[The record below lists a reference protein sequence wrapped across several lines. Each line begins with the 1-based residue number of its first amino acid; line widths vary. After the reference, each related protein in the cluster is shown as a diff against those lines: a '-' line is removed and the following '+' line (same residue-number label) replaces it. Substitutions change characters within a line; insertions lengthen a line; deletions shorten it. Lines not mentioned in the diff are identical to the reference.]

1 MSATSNDATRAGN
14 ISQFTIFKA
23 LNNAKN
29 FADFSTACVELSYY
43 EDILSNTVTATA
55 TIVESGLTASPTVQ
69 TRSVL
74 DSLPIRGGEP
84 IELIIEDNQTKPT
97 QLKFSRRKNNELY
110 VNRVRRVSPGTQKQV
125 YNIDLCTREFLTNEQ
140 VRVVKR
146 YDGNISNNVKKIL
159 LQDLGNNKAAGSPY
173 GLRTRKHIEVD
184 PTAENYNFIGN
195 DRKPFNV
202 CTWLASKSVPVFS
215 KDGKSGYGKV
225 AGYFFYET
233 YEGFKFKSIDK
244 LLKVDPETNP
254 IRGRYVFTNTAD
266 LPPDY
271 DGKIL
276 AVDIE
281 RDIDLQQNLTM
292 GAYSNTT
299 LFFNPFNFLYTR
311 DKLSI
316 EQTSEATENA
326 GSQPIGNGIPKEFV
340 TGPSRLMNRVL
351 DVGTLPS
358 GSSALEQ
365 LKKWKSDPTSPTFK
379 AAQILAQSAMRYNQ
393 LFYIKTRVTIAGDFS
408 LRAGQVIYCDFPELT
423 VDHNKEKNKE
433 TGGHYLIVSVC
444 HRITTEDCYSS
455 LTLVRDT
462 MGRMPYTYDSGQRS
476 GESSREEGPYEL
488 TEEVVEVLAEENST
502 YVHLD
507 DTSIKGDYDY
517 TPGSNVPYQGGIPLD
532 GV

>member
-462 MGRMPYTYDSGQRS
+462 MGRMPYTYHSGS
-476 GESSREEGPYEL
+476 GEPSREEGPYEL

>member
-14 ISQFTIFKA
+14 ISRFTIFKA
-23 LNNAKN
+23 RNNTKN
-29 FADFSTACVELSYY
+29 FADFSTSCVELSYY

-69 TRSVL
+69 YESVL
-74 DSLPIRGGEP
+74 DKLPIRGGEP
-84 IELIIEDNQTKPT
+84 IELTIEDNQTKPT
-97 QLKFSRRKNNELY
+97 QLKFTRRKNNELY
-110 VNRVRRVSPGTQKQV
+110 VNRVRTISPGTQKQV

-159 LQDLGNNKAAGSPY
+159 LQDLGNNKASGSPY
-173 GLRTRKHIEVD
+173 GLMTRKHIEVD
-184 PTAENYNFIGN
+184 KTSENYNFIGN

-202 CTWLASKSVPVFS
+202 CTWLASKSVPSFS
-215 KDGKSGYGKV
+215 IDGKSGYGKI

-233 YEGFKFKSIDK
+233 YQGFKFKSIDK
-244 LLKVDPETNP
+244 LLDLKANP
-254 IRGRYVFTNTAD
+254 IKGRYVFTNTAD
-266 LPPDY
+266 LPPDT

-281 RDIDLQQNLTM
+281 RNIDLQQNLTM

-326 GSQPIGNGIPKEFV
+326 GSQPIGIGIPKEFV

-365 LKKWKSDPTSPTFK
+365 LKKWKSAPTSPTFK

-393 LFYIKTRVTIAGDFS
+393 LFSIKTRVTIAGDFS
-408 LRAGQVIYCDFPELT
+408 LRAGQLIYCDFPELT
-423 VDHNKEKNKE
+423 VDHNKGTNKQ